1 MSEFAAIILPGMM
14 LMWVFFIAQ
23 NGMNDIFIEHDKT
36 TLRRMYSST
45 LTIQEIIISK
55 MLYCFMLCSIAEL
68 LMIMGAWFLFGV
80 NWGNVFALGA
90 IFFSCNLAFVGVM
103 VLIFSLSKT
112 RESASGLS
120 AIVILLFALVGGGMM
135 PYIVMPKFMQQI
147 ADFSLIR
154 WGALAIESMMD
165 GQDFVD
171 ILSPVM
177 KLLAAGTIS
186 LGIGSWIF
194 KRRIESGEL

>member
-45 LTIQEIIISK
+45 LTITQIIISK
-55 MLYCFMLCSIAEL
+55 MIYCFMLCSIAEL
-68 LMIMGAWFLFGV
+68 LMIFGAWLLYGV
-80 NWGNVFALGA
+80 NWGNVFALAG
-90 IFFSCNLAFVGVM
+90 ILCSCNLAFVGVM
-103 VLIFSLSKT
+103 AMVFSLSKT
-112 RESASGLS
+112 REAASGLS
-120 AIVILLFALVGGGMM
+120 AILIMLFALVGGGMM
-135 PYIVMPKFMQQI
+135 PYVAMPKFMQQI
-147 ADFSLIR
+147 ADYSLIR
-154 WGALAIESMMD
+154 WGALAIETCMD
-165 GQDFVD
+165 GEDVVNS
-171 ILSPVM
+171 LSSII

-194 KRRIESGEL
+194 KRRIETGEF